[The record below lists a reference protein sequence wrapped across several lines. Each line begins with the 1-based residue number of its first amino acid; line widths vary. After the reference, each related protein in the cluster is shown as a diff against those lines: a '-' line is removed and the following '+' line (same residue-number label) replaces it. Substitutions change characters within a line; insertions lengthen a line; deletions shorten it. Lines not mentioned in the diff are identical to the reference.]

1 MADFQIA
8 LNITLSPTHE
18 GGYQDNPND
27 SGNWTGGKI
36 GAGELK
42 GTNMGI
48 SAEWYPAL
56 DIKNLTK
63 EQASSIYQLKYWNPL
78 YTQIKEQDLGNK
90 LFDMGVLM
98 GEGTAVKIL
107 QETLRPQFDLV
118 PDGSFGPKTLEAV
131 NASEPTSLL
140 LAYKTALVAHAI
152 ALGAQDTAKRA
163 FVATWIRRI
172 NS

>member
-1 MADFQIA
+1 MADFSIA
-8 LNITLSPTHE
+8 VKITLSVTHE
-18 GGYQDNPND
+18 GGFQDNKND
-27 SGNWTGGKI
+27 VGNWTGGKI
-36 GAGELK
+36 GVGELK

-48 SAEWYPAL
+48 SARWYPAV
-56 DIKNLTK
+56 DIKNLTV

-78 YTQIKEQDLGNK
+78 YAQIKEQDLCNK

-107 QETLRPQFDLV
+107 QQVLQPHFNIV
-118 PDGSFGPKTLEAV
+118 PDASFGPKTLEAV

-140 LAYKTALVAHAI
+140 LAYKTALVARAI
-152 ALGAQDTAKRA
+152 ADGAANEAQRA